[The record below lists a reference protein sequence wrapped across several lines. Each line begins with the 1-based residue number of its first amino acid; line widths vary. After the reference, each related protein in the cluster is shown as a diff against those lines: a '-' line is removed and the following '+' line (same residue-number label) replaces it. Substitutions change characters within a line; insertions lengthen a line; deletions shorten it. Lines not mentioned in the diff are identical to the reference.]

1 MISKGMVFKG
11 QYSKFGTVKGFQY
24 SPIPDCEKST
34 EWNWVSDQTCPSSLS
49 ADPSYIELVL
59 YPMDLY
65 NDAAQYALTKF
76 KRQHLY
82 DEIEAELSLCFAQL
96 AEELSSQI
104 FAYYKQYASVAHLGQ
119 VWSTSK
125 SFFRFHNTS
134 GAHHRTI
141 RVSIFE

>member
-1 MISKGMVFKG
+1 M
-11 QYSKFGTVKGFQY
+11 
-24 SPIPDCEKST
+24 
-34 EWNWVSDQTCPSSLS
+34 S

-119 VWSTSK
+119 V
-125 SFFRFHNTS
+125 
-134 GAHHRTI
+134 
-141 RVSIFE
+141 